1 MACPLGLPKIFRVS
15 IFDGHT
21 WVLSKSWMHT
31 KFRVPRSTFYHIARS
46 SKTYCLPLKMAAGGR
61 PLASGNVVKR
71 WPRDPKLG
79 IHSDFGPNSRIE
91 LKNWAPKNLG
101 SPVYTTALEYFLKS
115 VTNLSRQ
122 IVQEGP
128 KTETQLLQMIGRKS
142 GLLHRTRIE

>member
-15 IFDGHT
+15 IFDGHP

-79 IHSDFGPNSRIE
+79 IHSGFGQNSMLAIE
-91 LKNWAPKNLG
+91 NWDPKHFEQ
-101 SPVYTTALEYFLKS
+101 PAL
-115 VTNLSRQ
+115 LSMIIGFFHPLDLFSCSNFYPQ
-122 IVQEGP
+122 ICKDCFP
-128 KTETQLLQMIGRKS
+128 RRKILEKLMS
-142 GLLHRTRIE
+142 W